1 MGLTYS
7 DCKKRF
13 QEDLDSEGSGPISR
27 FCVKKEKL
35 EALLAVI
42 CIGWA
47 GVTLGELSL

>member
-7 DCKKRF
+7 DCKKRV
-13 QEDLDSEGSGPISR
+13 QDDLVSEASGPISR
-27 FCVKKEKL
+27 FCVKKEKI

-47 GVTLGELSL
+47 SVTLGELSL